1 MFWLIETEEKL
12 REFREKKF
20 EKVFIEIISLNNRIH
35 PAQNDISCLYIRE
48 INDSKGY
55 IIPINHNDSLSID
68 IKLIYSLLQEY
79 KEIFVR
85 DKKEFLHY
93 LILKQLSDIY
103 FISPVNIDIQFP
115 IYNHFYKQYSNIG
128 NINSIIPIVKH
139 YEYCETL
146 FSQVKHIFNLEK
158 PQYFEFY
165 NNKATL
171 VFWWVEQE
179 GIKVNPVLF
188 KEHFGIEV
196 DKTFTQF
203 NLKTTTTRPSNSFN
217 NINYAALDKKSG
229 CRDAFIAENDFL
241 LEIDISAY
249 HPTLIAQMVGYEF
262 DNNDIHQ
269 SFADMYGV
277 DYQTS
282 KELTFKQL
290 YGGVFEEYKGLEFF
304 KKIDKYLEELS
315 TKEEIV
321 CKSGYVFKNNGI
333 KKQKLLNYILQ
344 NTETYYNV
352 LILEDIIKIL
362 KSKNTKIIHYT
373 YDSFLL
379 DVDKTEKEVIKA
391 ILQVFNIYNFNTK
404 MAWGTKYGSLEPI

>member
-20 EKVFIEIISLNNRIH
+20 KKVFVEIISLNNKVH
-35 PAQNDISCLYIRE
+35 PVQNDVSCIYIRE
-48 INDSKGY
+48 INDYKGY
-55 IIPINHNDSLSID
+55 IIPINHNDSLSIE
-68 IKLIYSLLQEY
+68 IQSVYSILQEFE
-79 KEIFVR
+79 EIFVR
-85 DKKEFLHY
+85 DKKEFFHY
-93 LILKQLSDIY
+93 FILKSLSDLY
-103 FISPVNIDIQFP
+103 FISPVDIKVSFP
-115 IYNHFYKQYSNIG
+115 IYDFYYRNYSNIG

-139 YEYCETL
+139 YEYCEL
-146 FSQVKHIFNLEK
+146 IFSQVKHIFNLEK

-165 NNKATL
+165 NNKATS
-171 VFWWVEQE
+171 VFWWIEQE
-179 GIKVNPVLF
+179 GIKVDPILF
-188 KEHFGIEV
+188 KEHFGIET

-249 HPTLIAQMVGYEF
+249 HPTLIAQMIGYEF
-262 DNNDIHQ
+262 EHEDIHQ
-269 SFADMYGV
+269 SFAEMYGV

-290 YGGVFEEYKGLEFF
+290 YGGVFEEYKELDYF
-304 KKIDKYLEELS
+304 KKVNQYLDTLHSNEEV
-315 TKEEIV
+315 I
-321 CKSGYVFKNNGI
+321 CKSGYAFKTKEL

-352 LILEDIIKIL
+352 LILEEIIKII

-379 DVDKTEKEVIKA
+379 DVDKTEKDAIKD
-391 ILQVFNIYNFNTK
+391 ILKIFDIYNFKVK
-404 MAWGTKYGSLEPI
+404 MSWGAKYGSLGAV

>member
-249 HPTLIAQMVGYEF
+249 HPTLIAQMIGYEF